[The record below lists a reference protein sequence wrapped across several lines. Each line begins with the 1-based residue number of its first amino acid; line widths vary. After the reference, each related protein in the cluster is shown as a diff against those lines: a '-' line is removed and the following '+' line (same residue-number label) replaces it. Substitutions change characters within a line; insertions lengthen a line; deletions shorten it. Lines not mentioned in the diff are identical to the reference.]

1 MKQSPDAEPA
11 TQPTPARRPRFWVAP
26 LLVGTCFSLGFGI
39 TKRVVILQA
48 NAEQP
53 QRIVFA
59 PAQFPG
65 RALDQL
71 RELYG
76 GTAGDLQV
84 DVSTLPVMEPEP
96 LDEATTLPIP
106 EPAVEAALAPAQP
119 EWTQPVWT
127 DETAPVIEP
136 EPVLESVVED
146 SLPLVPESVV
156 LGASALE
163 AVVTEEPGPPDSF
176 FAPVEAPPVVI
187 PEL

>member
-1 MKQSPDAEPA
+1 MKQSPAAEPA
-11 TQPTPARRPRFWVAP
+11 TQPKSARRPRFWVAP

-84 DVSTLPVMEPEP
+84 DVSTLPVIEPEP
-96 LDEATTLPIP
+96 LDATTLPIP

-119 EWTQPVWT
+119 EWTKPVWT
-127 DETAPVIEP
+127 DEPAPSIEP
-136 EPVLESVVED
+136 EPVLEPD
-146 SLPLVPESVV
+146 SVV
-156 LGASALE
+156 LGASVLE
-163 AVVTEEPGPPDSF
+163 AVVTEEPAPPDSF
-176 FAPVEAPPVVI
+176 FAPVEAPRW
-187 PEL
+187 

>member
-1 MKQSPDAEPA
+1 M
-11 TQPTPARRPRFWVAP
+11 AP

-84 DVSTLPVMEPEP
+84 DVSTLPVVEPEP
-96 LDEATTLPIP
+96 LDATTLPIP
-106 EPAVEAALAPAQP
+106 EPAVEAALAPTQP

-127 DETAPVIEP
+127 DELAPAIEP
-136 EPVLESVVED
+136 EPVLEPVVED
-146 SLPLVPESVV
+146 PLPLEPESVV
-156 LGASALE
+156 LGAPALE
-163 AVVTEEPGPPDSF
+163 AVVTEESSPPDSF

>member
-1 MKQSPDAEPA
+1 MKQSPAAEPA
-11 TQPTPARRPRFWVAP
+11 TQPKSARRPRFWVAP

-76 GTAGDLQV
+76 GR
-84 DVSTLPVMEPEP
+84 
-96 LDEATTLPIP
+96 
-106 EPAVEAALAPAQP
+106 
-119 EWTQPVWT
+119 
-127 DETAPVIEP
+127 
-136 EPVLESVVED
+136 
-146 SLPLVPESVV
+146 
-156 LGASALE
+156 LGISRWMSR
-163 AVVTEEPGPPDSF
+163 PCR
-176 FAPVEAPPVVI
+176 
-187 PEL
+187 

>member
-11 TQPTPARRPRFWVAP
+11 TLPTPARRPRFWVAP

-39 TKRVVILQA
+39 TKRVVILQV

-84 DVSTLPVMEPEP
+84 DVSTLPVIEPEP
-96 LDEATTLPIP
+96 LDATTLAIP

-119 EWTQPVWT
+119 AWTQPVWT
-127 DETAPVIEP
+127 EEPAPAIEP
-136 EPVLESVVED
+136 DPVLEPVVED
-146 SLPLVPESVV
+146 PLPLVPESVV
-156 LGASALE
+156 LGEPAPE
-163 AVVTEEPGPPDSF
+163 AVVTEEPSPPDSF

>member
-1 MKQSPDAEPA
+1 M
-11 TQPTPARRPRFWVAP
+11 AP

-76 GTAGDLQV
+76 GTTGDLQV
-84 DVSTLPVMEPEP
+84 DVSTLPVIEPEP
-96 LDEATTLPIP
+96 LDATTLPIP
-106 EPAVEAALAPAQP
+106 KPAVEAALAPAQP

-127 DETAPVIEP
+127 DELAPAIEP
-136 EPVLESVVED
+136 EPVLQPVVED
-146 SLPLVPESVV
+146 PLPLEPESVV
-156 LGASALE
+156 LGAPALE
-163 AVVTEEPGPPDSF
+163 AVVTEEPSPPDSF

>member
-1 MKQSPDAEPA
+1 M
-11 TQPTPARRPRFWVAP
+11 
-26 LLVGTCFSLGFGI
+26 
-39 TKRVVILQA
+39 ILQA

-84 DVSTLPVMEPEP
+84 DVSTLPEIEPEP
-96 LDEATTLPIP
+96 LDATTLPIP

-127 DETAPVIEP
+127 DELAPAIEP
-136 EPVLESVVED
+136 EPVLQPVVED
-146 SLPLVPESVV
+146 PLPLEPEPVV
-156 LGASALE
+156 LGAPALE
-163 AVVTEEPGPPDSF
+163 AVVTEESSPPDSF

>member
-1 MKQSPDAEPA
+1 MKQSPAEEPA
-11 TQPTPARRPRFWVAP
+11 TQSTPARRPRFWVAP

-84 DVSTLPVMEPEP
+84 DVSTLPVIEPEP
-96 LDEATTLPIP
+96 LDATTLPIP
-106 EPAVEAALAPAQP
+106 EPAVEAALAPTQP

-127 DETAPVIEP
+127 DELAPAIEP
-136 EPVLESVVED
+136 EPVLEPVVED
-146 SLPLVPESVV
+146 PLPLEPESVV
-156 LGASALE
+156 LGAPALE

>member
-11 TQPTPARRPRFWVAP
+11 TLPTPARRPRFWVAP

-39 TKRVVILQA
+39 TKRVVILQV

-84 DVSTLPVMEPEP
+84 DVSTLPVIEPEP
-96 LDEATTLPIP
+96 LDATTLAIP

-119 EWTQPVWT
+119 AWTQPVWT
-127 DETAPVIEP
+127 EEPAPAIEP
-136 EPVLESVVED
+136 DPVLEPVVED
-146 SLPLVPESVV
+146 PLPLVPESVV
-156 LGASALE
+156 LGEPAPE
-163 AVVTEEPGPPDSF
+163 AVFTEEPSPPDSF

>member
-11 TQPTPARRPRFWVAP
+11 TQPTSARRPRFWVAP

-39 TKRVVILQA
+39 TKRVVILQV

-84 DVSTLPVMEPEP
+84 DFSTLPVMEPEP
-96 LDEATTLPIP
+96 L
-106 EPAVEAALAPAQP
+106 V
-119 EWTQPVWT
+119 
-127 DETAPVIEP
+127 
-136 EPVLESVVED
+136 
-146 SLPLVPESVV
+146 
-156 LGASALE
+156 
-163 AVVTEEPGPPDSF
+163 
-176 FAPVEAPPVVI
+176 
-187 PEL
+187 

>member
-11 TQPTPARRPRFWVAP
+11 TLPTPARRPRFWVAP

-84 DVSTLPVMEPEP
+84 DVSTLPVIEPEP
-96 LDEATTLPIP
+96 LDATTLAIP

-119 EWTQPVWT
+119 AWTQPVWT
-127 DETAPVIEP
+127 EEPAPAIEP
-136 EPVLESVVED
+136 DSVLEPVVED
-146 SLPLVPESVV
+146 PLPLVPESVV
-156 LGASALE
+156 LGEPAPE
-163 AVVTEEPGPPDSF
+163 AVVTEELSPPDSF

>member
-11 TQPTPARRPRFWVAP
+11 TKPSQARRPRFWVAP

-96 LDEATTLPIP
+96 LDATTLPIP
-106 EPAVEAALAPAQP
+106 EPAVEAALAPTQP
-119 EWTQPVWT
+119 EWTQPVWI
-127 DETAPVIEP
+127 DELAPAIEP
-136 EPVLESVVED
+136 EPVLEPVVED
-146 SLPLVPESVV
+146 PLPLELESVV
-156 LGASALE
+156 LGAPALE
-163 AVVTEEPGPPDSF
+163 AVVTEESSPPDSF

>member
-1 MKQSPDAEPA
+1 MKQSPAAEPA
-11 TQPTPARRPRFWVAP
+11 TQPKSARRPRFWVAP

-84 DVSTLPVMEPEP
+84 DVSTLPVIEPEP
-96 LDEATTLPIP
+96 LDATTLPIP
-106 EPAVEAALAPAQP
+106 EPAVEAALALTQP

-127 DETAPVIEP
+127 DELAPAIEP
-136 EPVLESVVED
+136 EPVLQPVVED
-146 SLPLVPESVV
+146 PLPLEPESVV
-156 LGASALE
+156 LGAPALE
-163 AVVTEEPGPPDSF
+163 AVVTEEPSPPDSF

>member
-1 MKQSPDAEPA
+1 M
-11 TQPTPARRPRFWVAP
+11 AP

-84 DVSTLPVMEPEP
+84 DVSTLPVIEPEP
-96 LDEATTLPIP
+96 LDATTLPIP

-119 EWTQPVWT
+119 EWTKPVWT
-127 DETAPVIEP
+127 DELAPVIEP
-136 EPVLESVVED
+136 EPVLDPVVED
-146 SLPLVPESVV
+146 PLPLEPESVV
-156 LGASALE
+156 LGAPAFE
-163 AVVTEEPGPPDSF
+163 AVVTEESSPPDSF

>member
-1 MKQSPDAEPA
+1 MKESPDAEPA
-11 TQPTPARRPRFWVAP
+11 TQPSQARRPRFWVAP

-39 TKRVVILQA
+39 TKRLVILQA

-84 DVSTLPVMEPEP
+84 DVSTLPVIEPEP
-96 LDEATTLPIP
+96 LDATTLPIP
-106 EPAVEAALAPAQP
+106 EPAVEAALAPKQP

-127 DETAPVIEP
+127 DELAPAIEP
-136 EPVLESVVED
+136 EPVLEPVVED
-146 SLPLVPESVV
+146 PLPLEPESVV
-156 LGASALE
+156 LGAPAFE
-163 AVVTEEPGPPDSF
+163 AVVTEESSPPDSF

>member
-11 TQPTPARRPRFWVAP
+11 TQSTPARRPRFWVAP

-76 GTAGDLQV
+76 GTPGDLQV
-84 DVSTLPVMEPEP
+84 DVSTLPVIEPEP
-96 LDEATTLPIP
+96 LDATTLPIL
-106 EPAVEAALAPAQP
+106 EPAVEAALAPVQP

-127 DETAPVIEP
+127 DEQPAPSIEP
-136 EPVLESVVED
+136 EPVLEPVVED
-146 SLPLVPESVV
+146 PLPLEPESVV
-156 LGASALE
+156 LGAPALE
-163 AVVTEEPGPPDSF
+163 AMVTEEPTPPDSF
-176 FAPVEAPPVVI
+176 FAPLEAPPVVI

>member
-11 TQPTPARRPRFWVAP
+11 TQPTQARRPRFWVAP

-59 PAQFPG
+59 PALFPG

-84 DVSTLPVMEPEP
+84 DVPTLPVIEPEP
-96 LDEATTLPIP
+96 LDATTLPIP
-106 EPAVEAALAPAQP
+106 EPAVEAALAPTQP

-127 DETAPVIEP
+127 DELAPAIEP
-136 EPVLESVVED
+136 EPVLQPVVED
-146 SLPLVPESVV
+146 PLPLEPESVV
-156 LGASALE
+156 LGAPALE
-163 AVVTEEPGPPDSF
+163 AVVTEESSPPDSF

>member
-84 DVSTLPVMEPEP
+84 DVSTLSVN
-96 LDEATTLPIP
+96 
-106 EPAVEAALAPAQP
+106 
-119 EWTQPVWT
+119 
-127 DETAPVIEP
+127 EP

-146 SLPLVPESVV
+146 PLPLVPDAVV
-156 LGASALE
+156 LGAPALE

>member
-11 TQPTPARRPRFWVAP
+11 TQPSQARRPRFWVAP
-26 LLVGTCFSLGFGI
+26 LLVGSCFSLGFGI

-84 DVSTLPVMEPEP
+84 DVSTLPVIEPEP
-96 LDEATTLPIP
+96 LDATTLPIP
-106 EPAVEAALAPAQP
+106 EPVVEAALAPTQP

-127 DETAPVIEP
+127 DELAPAIEP
-136 EPVLESVVED
+136 EPVLEPVVED
-146 SLPLVPESVV
+146 PLPLEPESVV
-156 LGASALE
+156 LGAPALE
-163 AVVTEEPGPPDSF
+163 AVVTEESSPPDSF

>member
-1 MKQSPDAEPA
+1 MKQSPAAEPA
-11 TQPTPARRPRFWVAP
+11 KQPTPDRRPRFWVAP

-39 TKRVVILQA
+39 TKRVVILQV

-84 DVSTLPVMEPEP
+84 DVSTLPVIEPEP
-96 LDEATTLPIP
+96 LDATTLAIP

-119 EWTQPVWT
+119 AWTQPVWT
-127 DETAPVIEP
+127 EEPAPAIEP
-136 EPVLESVVED
+136 DPVLEPVVED
-146 SLPLVPESVV
+146 PLPLVPESVV
-156 LGASALE
+156 LGEPAPE
-163 AVVTEEPGPPDSF
+163 AVVTEEPSPPDLF

>member
-11 TQPTPARRPRFWVAP
+11 TQPSQARRPRFWVAP

-84 DVSTLPVMEPEP
+84 DVSTLPVVEPEP
-96 LDEATTLPIP
+96 LDATTLPIP
-106 EPAVEAALAPAQP
+106 EPAVEAALAPTQP
-119 EWTQPVWT
+119 ERTQPVWT
-127 DETAPVIEP
+127 DELAPATEP
-136 EPVLESVVED
+136 EPVLEPVVED
-146 SLPLVPESVV
+146 PLPLEPESVV
-156 LGASALE
+156 LGAPALE
-163 AVVTEEPGPPDSF
+163 AVVTEEPSPPDSF

>member
-11 TQPTPARRPRFWVAP
+11 TLPTPARRPRFWVAP

-39 TKRVVILQA
+39 TKRVVILQV

-84 DVSTLPVMEPEP
+84 DVSTLPVIEPEP
-96 LDEATTLPIP
+96 LDATTLAIP

-119 EWTQPVWT
+119 AWTQPVWT
-127 DETAPVIEP
+127 EEP
-136 EPVLESVVED
+136 ARARSQEPVLEPVVED
-146 SLPLVPESVV
+146 PLPLVPESVV
-156 LGASALE
+156 LGSPALE